1 MTDTGWDI
9 FDLQTLKA
17 QLSEDAPVSYSQ
29 FLNVP
34 AMHCGLYRL
43 RAGSKDMQTPH
54 DEDELYYVIEGHAQ
68 LKVGDE
74 IKEVTPGMVLYIRA
88 AEEHSFFEIQEDML
102 LLVFFSS
109 GSN

>member
-1 MTDTGWDI
+1 
-9 FDLQTLKA
+9 
-17 QLSEDAPVSYSQ
+17 
-29 FLNVP
+29 
-34 AMHCGLYRL
+34 
-43 RAGSKDMQTPH
+43 MQTPH

-74 IKEVTPGMVLYIRA
+74 VKEVTPGMVLYIRA

-109 GSN
+109 GSH